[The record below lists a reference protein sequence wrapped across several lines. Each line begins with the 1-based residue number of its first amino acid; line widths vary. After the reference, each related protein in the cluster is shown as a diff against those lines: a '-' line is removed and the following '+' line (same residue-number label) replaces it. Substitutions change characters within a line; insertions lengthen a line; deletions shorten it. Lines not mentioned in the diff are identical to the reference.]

1 MNQCVVAVVR
11 RVTYMGKRHCIVEA
25 DEGNLVSFITEETGC
40 GTVDLPWLIRVSSG
54 QRINVTMLDF
64 GIAQRDPDFAAS
76 NVCKVYAMIYEG
88 GKNGVS
94 VCASDQRLNSVF
106 VSDTSELEIRMVI
119 RKDAGI
125 SPGFMISYKAFVSIF
140 HNFLFLIFR

>member
-11 RVTYMGKRHCIVEA
+11 HVAETAKRHCVVEA

-40 GTVDLPWLIRVSSG
+40 GTVSLPWLIQVSSG
-54 QRINVTMLDF
+54 HRINMTMLDF
-64 GIAQRDPDFAAS
+64 GIAQRDPDFDAS
-76 NVCKVYAMIYEG
+76 TTCKVYAMIYEG
-88 GKNGVS
+88 EKHGVS

-119 RKDAGI
+119 RKDADI
-125 SPGFMISYKAFVSIF
+125 RPRFMISYKAFVCIF
-140 HNFLFLIFR
+140 YSFIYI